1 MMFSATFPVEIQ
13 RLAADFLNDWIFL
26 RVGKVGST
34 TEFIVQKV
42 MNVPES
48 EKKQTLLE
56 LIKSVKGLTLVFV
69 ETKRSA
75 EVLDTTLFEEG
86 FSCTSIHGDRSQRER
101 EEALNNFKTG
111 KKPILIATDVAS
123 RGLDIPNVLH
133 VINYDMPNNIE
144 SYIHRIGRTGRAGNS
159 GLATAFM
166 NEDNANIASQI
177 IQTLE
182 DTDQEV
188 PDWLVDMDRGNRGGG
203 GRSRGRGGG
212 NRFGGRDFRSN
223 MGRGRGGGGDRGGDR
238 DNDRG
243 GSGGGYGGSYS
254 ASFGGGS
261 FGGGGYGGGYDRRD

>member
-1 MMFSATFPVEIQ
+1 MVIALKE
-13 RLAADFLNDWIFL
+13 
-26 RVGKVGST
+26 K
-34 TEFIVQKV
+34 
-42 MNVPES
+42 
-48 EKKQTLLE
+48 EKKLSTVF
-56 LIKSVKGLTLVFV
+56 KS
-69 ETKRSA
+69 
-75 EVLDTTLFEEG
+75 
-86 FSCTSIHGDRSQRER
+86 
-101 EEALNNFKTG
+101 G

-188 PDWLVDMDRGNRGGG
+188 PDWLVDLDRGNRGGGG

-212 NRFGGRDFRSN
+212 ARFGGRDFRNN
-223 MGRGRGGGGDRGGDR
+223 MGRGRGGGGDRDRDR

-243 GSGGGYGGSYS
+243 SSGGGYGGSYS

-261 FGGGGYGGGYDRRD
+261 FGGGGYGGSYGDRRD